1 MQASKTTIIA
11 ILAVGI
17 FVLSVAFYRSCR
29 SGHNLDIDPHARQ
42 EIDKAMH
49 K

>member
-1 MQASKTTIIA
+1 MTTVVIV
-11 ILAVGI
+11 AVGM

-29 SGHNLDIDPHARQ
+29 SSHNLDIDPHARQ